1 MTQDNLTLLNTL
13 LLRQEILE
21 DEYKRAVEEYTQ
33 IFVLNENIAKLKAD
47 IRAVNKQI
55 DELKKELG
63 VEDDKSI

>member
-47 IRAVNKQI
+47 IKAVNKQI

-63 VEDDKSI
+63 VEDDKGI

>member
-33 IFVLNENIAKLKAD
+33 VFVLNKNIMKLRAD
-47 IRAVNKQI
+47 IKALNKQI
-55 DELKKELG
+55 NELKQELG
-63 VEDDKSI
+63 VEDDKGI